1 MIIKN
6 LKFFSQNVYKNHL
19 LTDLILE
26 NNKNFDIIFIQKSSW
41 SVIQSILSAT

>member
-6 LKFFSQNVYKNHL
+6 LKFFSQNVYKNYL

-26 NNKNFDIIFIQKSSW
+26 NNKNFDIIFIQKPLW
-41 SVIQSILSAT
+41 SVIQSILSTT